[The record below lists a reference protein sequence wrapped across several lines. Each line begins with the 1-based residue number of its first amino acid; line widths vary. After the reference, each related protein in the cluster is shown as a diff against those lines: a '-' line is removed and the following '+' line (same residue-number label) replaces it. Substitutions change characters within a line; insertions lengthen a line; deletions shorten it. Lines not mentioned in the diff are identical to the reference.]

1 MSAPLVLAVALLAI
15 GLWLLRRAGIMRR
28 RTGLPAGRVVSV
40 DESGWAAPGRPLF
53 SQRYRLT
60 GRPDYLV
67 RGRRETIP
75 VEVKPGRTANKP
87 YEADI
92 LQLGA
97 YCLLVEEALGQ
108 APSHGLLK
116 YRTGTFRVD
125 YTEALRAAVMETI
138 SAIRRDNKARH
149 VGISHDDARRCRACG
164 VRDSC
169 DERLA

>member
-1 MSAPLVLAVALLAI
+1 MSEPLVLAVALLVI
-15 GLWLLRRAGIMRR
+15 GLWLLRRAGAMRR
-28 RTGLPAGRVVSV
+28 RTGLPPGRVVSV
-40 DESGWAAPGRPLF
+40 DESGWAAMERPLF

-67 RGRRETIP
+67 RERRETIP
-75 VEVKPGRTANKP
+75 IEVKPGRTASKP

-97 YCLLVEEALGQ
+97 YCLLVEEAHGR

-116 YRTGTFRVD
+116 YQTGTFRVD
-125 YTEALRAAVMETI
+125 YAEALRAAVVETV
-138 SAIRRDNKARH
+138 SEIRRDKKARH

-169 DERLA
+169 NERLA